1 MKYRYL
7 KESLWDDTEID
18 DDEIEVS
25 HNNLKER
32 LSEDALY
39 AEWSVVMDDML
50 NPSGSSNFYTG
61 SWDDSKRSEINY
73 DAGKE
78 EIVIHLKNGL
88 FYVEYEGIDSNFLAM
103 LNAVGSE
110 VEKEVLPRYG
120 FNGVHFY
127 FLMNYPSS
135 EINLNNKIPFERMEN
150 PWPYVKF
157 NGPDLIYS
165 KGNLTI
171 TAQNR
176 TFTPEL
182 LNCLFRYFGLTDQIQ
197 NLMLLGIEV
206 DKSLFSEAK
215 EKIACKKIDTLE
227 IDCCQFDSV
236 FDYSMRNSDFVVRN
250 IILSGCKIIDKPLYD
265 VLNVPEKSLDHFN
278 RLALEKC
285 ELHNIKGIDRYNPKW
300 NAFFET
306 TIMHC
311 YGLEDIDFVGTAKV
325 CIDEWMFK
333 RGQCKTYDFGPNGFR
348 PKAIIGAPQI
358 TAIECFDHRIYNER
372 TNVYTFNGLYGSKV
386 LIMYI
391 ADKYKMTNIAAR
403 KKIEKMDFDEIK
415 KIKNSQEYL
424 AYFWD
429 KFRNYVIED

>member
-7 KESLWDDTEID
+7 KESLWDDVEID

-25 HNNLKER
+25 HNNLKEK

-39 AEWSVVMDDML
+39 AIWSVVMDDML
-50 NPSGSSNFYTG
+50 NPSGFSNFYTA
-61 SWDDSKRSEINY
+61 SWDDPIRSEISY
-73 DAGKE
+73 DPGKE
-78 EIVIHLKNGL
+78 EIVIHLKNNL
-88 FYVEYEGIDSNFLAM
+88 FSAEYMGIDSNFLDM

-120 FNGVHFY
+120 FEGVHFY

-135 EINLNNKIPFERMEN
+135 QIYLNSKIPFERMEN
-150 PWPYVKF
+150 PWPYLKF

-165 KGNLTI
+165 KGNLVI
-171 TAQNR
+171 TDQNR
-176 TFTPEL
+176 TFTPES
-182 LNCLFRYFGLTDQIQ
+182 LNCLLRYFGLTDQMK
-197 NLMLLGIEV
+197 NLKLIGIRVE
-206 DKSLFSEAK
+206 KSLFSEAK
-215 EKIACKKIDTLE
+215 EKILCNKIDTLE
-227 IDCCQFDSV
+227 IHSCQFDSV

-250 IILSGCKIIDKPLYD
+250 IVLSECEIIDKPLYD

-278 RLALEKC
+278 RLVLEKC

-306 TIMHC
+306 IIMHC
-311 YGLEDIDFVGTAKV
+311 YNLEDIDFVGTAKV

-333 RGQCKTYDFGPNGFR
+333 RGQCKTYDFGPNGFK
-348 PKAIIGAPQI
+348 PNANMGAPQI
-358 TAIECFDHRIYNER
+358 TSIECFINRMYNER

-386 LIMYI
+386 LNLYI
-391 ADKYKMTNIAAR
+391 ADKYKITDIAAH
-403 KKIEKMDFDEIK
+403 KKIDKMDLDEIK
-415 KIKNSQEYL
+415 KIRNSKEYL

-429 KFRNYVIED
+429 KFRNHVIED

>member
-7 KESLWDDTEID
+7 KESLWDDAEID

-25 HNNLKER
+25 RNNLKER

-39 AEWSVVMDDML
+39 AVWSVVMDDML
-50 NPSGSSNFYTG
+50 NPSGSSNFYTD
-61 SWDDSKRSEINY
+61 SWDDSKKSEITY
-73 DAGKE
+73 DAGKQ
-78 EIVIHLKNGL
+78 EIVIHLKNNL
-88 FYVEYEGIDSNFLAM
+88 FNVEYLCIDSNFLDV
-103 LNAVGSE
+103 LNTVGSE

-135 EINLNNKIPFERMEN
+135 EIYLNSKIPFERMEN

-182 LNCLFRYFGLTDQIQ
+182 LNCLLRYFGLTDQMKK
-197 NLMLLGIEV
+197 LMLVGIEV

-215 EKIACKKIDTLE
+215 KKILCNKIDTLE
-227 IDCCQFDSV
+227 IYSCQFDSV
-236 FDYSMRNSDFVVRN
+236 FDYSMRNSDFVVKN
-250 IILSGCKIIDKPLYD
+250 IILSRCRLIDKSLYD
-265 VLNVPEKSLDHFN
+265 VLNVPEKSLNYFN
-278 RLALEKC
+278 SLTLERC
-285 ELHNIKGIDRYNPKW
+285 ELHNVKGINRYNPKW

-306 TIMHC
+306 AIMHC
-311 YGLEDIDFVGTAKV
+311 NGLEDIDFVGTAKV
-325 CIDEWMFK
+325 CIDEWMF
-333 RGQCKTYDFGPNGFR
+333 RHGQCKTYDFGPNGFK
-348 PKAIIGAPQI
+348 PNASMGAPQI
-358 TAIECFDHRIYNER
+358 TAIECFTNRMYNER
-372 TNVYTFNGLYGSKV
+372 TNVYTFNRLYGSKV
-386 LIMYI
+386 LNMYI
-391 ADKYKMTNIAAR
+391 ADKYKITNKAAYN
-403 KKIEKMDFDEIK
+403 KIKKMDIDEIK
-415 KIKNSQEYL
+415 KIRNSKEYL